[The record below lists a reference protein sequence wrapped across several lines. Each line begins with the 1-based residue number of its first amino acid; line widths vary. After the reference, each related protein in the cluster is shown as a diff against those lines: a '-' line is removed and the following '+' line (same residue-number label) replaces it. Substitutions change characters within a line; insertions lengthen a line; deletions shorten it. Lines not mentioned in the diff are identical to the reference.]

1 VARSSRTRSA
11 ELAAI
16 EAALI
21 RIRRR
26 QSRRALGRAA
36 NDGLAQPIN
45 LDHVAVL
52 DALEEGLHDDNGE
65 VTVGDVADRLG
76 IDPSRA
82 SRLVTAAINTGYVQ
96 RIASQSDGRRT
107 CLTITAAGQEII
119 EHAHRSRRALIDQLL
134 HDWSASDRAELAR
147 LLTRLTEALVSLDR
161 A

>member
-1 VARSSRTRSA
+1 MARASRTRNA

-36 NDGLAQPIN
+36 NDSRGEPIN
-45 LDHVAVL
+45 LDHVAAL
-52 DALEEGLHDDNGE
+52 DAVEEGLQDERGE
-65 VTVGDVADRLG
+65 VSVGDVADRLG

-82 SRLVTAAINTGYVQ
+82 SRIVTAAITAGYLQ